1 MAKLY
6 RRYEVRDDIPV
17 LFVGVHPLKWR
28 TAEWGLPDAMFAE
41 TDIDDTDPDE
51 QELVIA
57 IAELE
62 RLSDDK

>member
-1 MAKLY
+1 MSKLY

-17 LFVGVHPLKWR
+17 SYVGVHPLKWR

-41 TDIDDTDPDE
+41 TDIDDIDTPDDT
-51 QELVIA
+51 LVVS

>member
-17 LFVGVHPLKWR
+17 SFVGVHPLKLR

-41 TDIDDTDPDE
+41 TDIDDPGDDG
-51 QELVIA
+51 QELVVA
-57 IAELE
+57 VAELE

>member
-17 LFVGVHPLKWR
+17 SFVGVHPLKWR

-41 TDIDDTDPDE
+41 TDIDDTGADE
-51 QELVIA
+51 PELVVA